1 MPGAER
7 MTTTSFA
14 GIREELAAEL
24 IQLQNEHQVVLDGLA
39 DVIRDSQA
47 GSGDD
52 PADSS
57 GKTFGREHE
66 QALLTRV
73 SEAILATQEAIDRI
87 DAGTYGICESC
98 GEPIAMPRLEA
109 FPRAA
114 LCVTCKQRQER
125 R

>member
-1 MPGAER
+1 MAVR
-7 MTTTSFA
+7 
-14 GIREELAAEL
+14 AEL
-24 IQLQNEHQVVLDGLA
+24 VTDLQRLQEERDTVRSALA

-66 QALLTRV
+66 QALLIRV
-73 SEAILATQEAIDRI
+73 EEAIRATQDAIARI
-87 DAGTYGICESC
+87 DAGTYGVCETC
-98 GEPIAMPRLEA
+98 GRAIAAPRLEA

-114 LCVTCKQRQER
+114 LCVVCKQRQER